1 LARCRK
7 KTLSVFSL
15 ICRTKEKEMTAKAW
29 EIEKLLEK
37 YKGHSKARKKDK
49 ENNWEVHMSSSWST
63 HVWERH
69 SKMC

>member
-1 LARCRK
+1 
-7 KTLSVFSL
+7 
-15 ICRTKEKEMTAKAW
+15 MTAKAW